1 MLLSTILFAATLSFA
16 EVPDTLEA
24 VTVIA
29 DKGVVVSRTDT
40 TFIHP
45 SDRVSDVILNI
56 PSLSLSDYGG
66 SAGLKSVSMRGFG
79 SAHTAVYI
87 DGVRAGN
94 VQSGQVDL
102 GFVDA
107 SSFSSLVVDYA
118 QNSISFNTAKP
129 YFENGRKVKIDAS
142 FFGGSFGTYLPAL
155 KADFRLNER
164 LSLRIG
170 GSAVISEGNY
180 LYGDGLE
187 RTNND
192 ITQLRAG
199 ADLFGRITGGDYML
213 KAYYNSTDRG
223 TPGSTTYA
231 SEDRQSDENAFFQG
245 VLRKRFS
252 ELYSLNLS
260 AKAALD
266 NIDYLSSWGNSNYDQ
281 KELQLNSSHRFD
293 VNEYINL
300 SIAAGVQWDG
310 LKSNIYE
317 ANRTTATAALAGA
330 FNIGILRADAAVEY
344 NGWFD
349 GEGKSRN
356 TLSPSVDIRLK
367 VTEGLDV
374 TAFGRRAYRVPTF
387 NELYYTG
394 YGNPD
399 LNPEDAYLSDIGIEY
414 TGKIGQS
421 IKVKG
426 KANGFYNFLKD
437 KIVSSPSAA
446 DPNIW
451 LPYNVGRAEVAGA
464 DATLA
469 LGYKSETSPWEANL
483 RTHYSYQH
491 SEDKTPD
498 SSSYGQ
504 QLPYI
509 ARHSLTLNGDVVYN
523 GWRASLTWNRRD
535 GRRDSYGELPSWGTL
550 DASIRKA
557 FKLRN
562 IGSLAL
568 SVTAKNLTDERYES
582 VRYYPMPSRS
592 ILGGI
597 EVNF

>member
-1 MLLSTILFAATLSFA
+1 MLLSTILFAAALSFA
-16 EVPDTLEA
+16 ETPDTLDA

-29 DKGVVVSRTDT
+29 DKGFVVSRTDT

-45 SDRVSDVILNI
+45 SERVSDIILSI

-66 SAGLKSVSMRGFG
+66 AAGLKNVSLRGFG

-102 GFVDA
+102 GFIDA
-107 SSFSSLVVDYA
+107 SSFSSAVVDYA

-129 YFENGRKVKIDAS
+129 FFENGRKIKVNAS
-142 FFGGSFGTYLPAL
+142 FTGGSFGTYLLSL
-155 KADFRLNER
+155 KADFRLSER
-164 LSLRIG
+164 LSLRVG
-170 GSAVISEGNY
+170 GSAVISAGNY
-180 LYGDGLE
+180 LYGENLE

-192 ITQLRAG
+192 MKQLRAG
-199 ADLFGRITGGDYML
+199 ADLFGRIKGGDYLL
-213 KAYYNSTDRG
+213 KAYYNSADRG

-231 SEDRQSDENAFFQG
+231 SEDRQSDENAFLQG
-245 VLRKRFS
+245 VLHKRFN

-281 KELQLNSSHRFD
+281 RELQLNTSHRFD
-293 VNEYINL
+293 VSRHINL
-300 SIAAGVQWDG
+300 SVAAGVQYDA

-317 ANRTTATAALAGA
+317 AGRTAATAAVAGA
-330 FNIGILRADAAVEY
+330 FNAGPLRADAAVEY

-349 GEGKSRN
+349 KGENAHN
-356 TLSPSVDIRLK
+356 TLSPSIDLRLK
-367 VTEGLDV
+367 VTEGLDI

-399 LNPEDAYLSDIGIEY
+399 LKPEDAYLSDMGIEY
-414 TGKIGQS
+414 NGRIGRNIKVTGK
-421 IKVKG
+421 
-426 KANGFYNFLKD
+426 ADGFYNFLKN
-437 KIVSSPSAA
+437 KIVSSPSED

-469 LGYKSETSPWEANL
+469 LGYKSDASPWEADL
-483 RTHYSYQH
+483 RAHYSYQH

-509 ARHSLTLNGDVVYN
+509 ARHSFTVNGDIARN
-523 GWRASLTWNRRD
+523 GWRLSLIWNRRA
-535 GRRDSYGELPSWGTL
+535 GRRDSYGDLPSWGTL
-550 DASIRKA
+550 DASLRKE
-557 FKLRN
+557 FKIRN
-562 IGSLAL
+562 IGGLAL
-568 SVTAKNLTDERYES
+568 SVVAKNLTDTRYES

-597 EVNF
+597 ELNF